1 MSQKMPYIPKDAKWY
16 VAELVMECRIEGE
29 SRNVVHVNIVLV
41 RADSPE
47 EAFEKAEQLGKEGE
61 DSYLNH
67 LDQKTVWIYRG
78 LRDLNVIHD
87 ELEHGAELMFEEKID
102 VSEDVVQGII
112 TTKSQL
118 NVFRS
123 DEPGDSSKPNYGCKE
138 IMEEVLRMVNDSAAQ
153 HGVGADEIKP

>member
-1 MSQKMPYIPKDAKWY
+1 MAYIPKNTKWY
-16 VAELVMECRIEGE
+16 VAELVMECRIEGDL
-29 SRNVVHVNIVLV
+29 RNVVHINIVLV

-47 EAFEKAEQLGKEGE
+47 EAFEKAEQLGREGE
-61 DSYLNH
+61 DSYLNYTN
-67 LDQKTVWIYRG
+67 QKTIWLYRG

-102 VSEDVVQGII
+102 VSEDVVQDLI

-123 DEPGDSSKPNYGCKE
+123 DELGDSFRPNYGCKE
-138 IMEEVLRMVNDSAAQ
+138 IMEEALRMVNDSAVQ

>member
-1 MSQKMPYIPKDAKWY
+1 MAYIPKDAQWY

-47 EAFEKAEQLGKEGE
+47 KGFEKAEQLGKEGE
-61 DSYLNH
+61 DSYLSPMN
-67 LDQKTVWIYRG
+67 QRTVWLYRG

-87 ELEHGAELMFEEKID
+87 ELEHGAELMFEERINI
-102 VSEDVVQGII
+102 SEGAVQEMI

-118 NVFRS
+118 NLFRPDKQRDPS
-123 DEPGDSSKPNYGCKE
+123 RPNYGCKE
-138 IMEEVLRMVNDSAAQ
+138 IMEEALRLINDSAVQ
-153 HGVGADEIKP
+153 HSVGADEITS